1 MKNFKLHDQT
11 NKFAHCVAFGRHV
24 GNPFISNCNAVVLYF
39 AKYLTGVSG
48 CSGQLWMYDES
59 HIVLLGTRF
68 SVPPA
73 RILMDLR

>member
-1 MKNFKLHDQT
+1 MKHVKLHDKT
-11 NKFAHCVAFGRHV
+11 GKSVHCVAFGKHV
-24 GNPFISNCNAVVLYF
+24 GNPVISNCDDVVLYF
-39 AKYLTGVSG
+39 AKSLTGVSG
-48 CSGQLWMYDES
+48 GSGQLWMYDES